1 MPEPS
6 ADRLSAT
13 VSSLSS
19 TLLTDDANLH
29 DGLRRVALAG
39 CALLDK
45 CSSASI
51 SLIERR
57 RPSTVAATDD
67 VALALDHAQYD
78 VGDGPCLTA
87 AAERRTI
94 RIDVVATDR
103 RWPIF
108 SQAAIDQGI
117 SCSLSVP
124 LRLTDGD
131 LSGGLNIYGDHANG
145 FSESDEQVAAVFAA
159 HASIVVANARAYWAA
174 FELTQHLT
182 AAMETRAVIEQA
194 KGMLM
199 TTYEVDAEAAFDML
213 RRRSQA
219 ENRKLHD
226 IAAEMAAHAGAGRG

>member
-1 MPEPS
+1 MPERS
-6 ADRLSAT
+6 ADRLSST
-13 VSSLSS
+13 LSSLSS
-19 TLLTDDANLH
+19 TLLTDDANLQ

-57 RPSTVAATDD
+57 RPNTVAATDD
-67 VALALDHAQYD
+67 VALALDDAQYD

-87 AAERRTI
+87 AAARHTI
-94 RIDVVATDR
+94 RIDAVAVDR
-103 RWPIF
+103 RWPTF
-108 SQAAIDQGI
+108 NQAAIDHGI

-131 LSGGLNIYGDHANG
+131 LSGGLNIYGVHAAG
-145 FSESDEQVAAVFAA
+145 FSESDEQVAEVFAA

-174 FELTQHLT
+174 FELTRHLT

-194 KGMLM
+194 KGILM
-199 TTYEVDAEAAFDML
+199 TTHGVDAEAAFDLL
-213 RRRSQA
+213 RRRSQT
-219 ENRKLHD
+219 ENRKLHA
-226 IAAEMAAHAGAGRG
+226 IAAEMAAGAGAGRG